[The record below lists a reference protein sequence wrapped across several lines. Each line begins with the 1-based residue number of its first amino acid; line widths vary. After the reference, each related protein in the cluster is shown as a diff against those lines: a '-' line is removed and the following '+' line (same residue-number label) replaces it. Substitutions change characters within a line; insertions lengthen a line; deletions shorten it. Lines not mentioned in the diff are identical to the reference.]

1 MCGDQV
7 GGTHSWSVDVIGEPV
22 TDKIW
27 SQGESYITKQKEYV
41 ITEEHE
47 RIKITNSDYNTVW
60 EIKDALRK
68 DNCKYKVR
76 AENCNGHDEEWV
88 ELVVLGR
95 PARPEGPLEVSN
107 ITAEG
112 CKLRWKPPLDDGGK
126 PIQEYV
132 IDMLCPK
139 TKKWI
144 KKGKTA
150 GDKWPLFFDV
160 DGLDKGEEYN
170 FRVFAVNEL
179 GESEPLEGDKPIIA
193 KNAFGE
199 YKLVTVAQ
207 SQKMLSMNLK
217 SCDFEPL
224 FYFEIKI
231 FVHKYL

>member
-1 MCGDQV
+1 M
-7 GGTHSWSVDVIGEPV
+7 DVIGEPI
-22 TDKIW
+22 TDKTW
-27 SQGESYITKQKEYV
+27 TQGESFITKEKEAL
-41 ITEEHE
+41 ITEDHP

-60 EIKDALRK
+60 EIKDALRR

-76 AENCNGHDEEWV
+76 AENVNGHDEEWV

-95 PARPEGPLEVSN
+95 PARPEGPLEVAN

-132 IDMLCPK
+132 IEMLCPK
-139 TKKWI
+139 TKKWV

-160 DGLDKGEEYN
+160 DGLEEGEEYN

-179 GESEPLEGDKPIIA
+179 GESEPLEGDKPFKA
-193 KNAFGE
+193 KNPFGKSRVLDILISK
-199 YKLVTVAQ
+199 YKSRFVQ
-207 SQKMLSMNLK
+207 SFYHWLRLITALNQRALSKCLDITLDRDNIELA
-217 SCDFEPL
+217 
-224 FYFEIKI
+224 
-231 FVHKYL
+231 

>member
-1 MCGDQV
+1 M
-7 GGTHSWSVDVIGEPV
+7 DVIGEPI
-22 TDKIW
+22 TDKTW
-27 SQGESYITKQKEYV
+27 TQGESFITKEKEAL
-41 ITEEHE
+41 ITEEHP

-60 EIKDALRK
+60 EIKDALRR

-76 AENCNGHDEEWV
+76 AENVNGHDEEWV

-95 PARPEGPLEVSN
+95 PARPEGPLEVAN

-132 IDMLCPK
+132 IEMLCPK
-139 TKKWI
+139 TKKWV

-160 DGLDKGEEYN
+160 DGLEEGEEYN

-179 GESEPLEGDKPIIA
+179 GESEPLEGDKPIKA
-193 KNAFGE
+193 KNPFGKSAVLE
-199 YKLVTVAQ
+199 SLISSKT
-207 SQKMLSMNLK
+207 KICTKFLS
-217 SCDFEPL
+217 SA
-224 FYFEIKI
+224 
-231 FVHKYL
+231 

>member
-1 MCGDQV
+1 M
-7 GGTHSWSVDVIGEPV
+7 DVIGEPI
-22 TDKIW
+22 TDKTW
-27 SQGESYITKQKEYV
+27 TQGESFITKEKEAL
-41 ITEEHE
+41 ITEEHP

-60 EIKDALRK
+60 EIKDALRR

-76 AENCNGHDEEWV
+76 AENVNGHDEEWV

-132 IDMLCPK
+132 IEMLCPK
-139 TKKWI
+139 TKKWV

-160 DGLDKGEEYN
+160 DGLEEGEEYN

-179 GESEPLEGDKPIIA
+179 GESEPLEGDKPIKA
-193 KNAFGE
+193 KNPFGKSAVSE
-199 YKLVTVAQ
+199 SFISLKKKSRYVQ
-207 SQKMLSMNLK
+207 SFYHWLRLITALNQTAHSKCLDITLDRDNL
-217 SCDFEPL
+217 EL
-224 FYFEIKI
+224 A
-231 FVHKYL
+231 

>member
-1 MCGDQV
+1 M
-7 GGTHSWSVDVIGEPV
+7 IGEPV

-68 DNCKYKVR
+68 DDCKYKVR

-95 PARPEGPLEVSN
+95 PARPEGPLEVAN

-126 PIQEYV
+126 PI
-132 IDMLCPK
+132 
-139 TKKWI
+139 
-144 KKGKTA
+144 
-150 GDKWPLFFDV
+150 
-160 DGLDKGEEYN
+160 
-170 FRVFAVNEL
+170 
-179 GESEPLEGDKPIIA
+179 
-193 KNAFGE
+193 
-199 YKLVTVAQ
+199 
-207 SQKMLSMNLK
+207 
-217 SCDFEPL
+217 
-224 FYFEIKI
+224 
-231 FVHKYL
+231 